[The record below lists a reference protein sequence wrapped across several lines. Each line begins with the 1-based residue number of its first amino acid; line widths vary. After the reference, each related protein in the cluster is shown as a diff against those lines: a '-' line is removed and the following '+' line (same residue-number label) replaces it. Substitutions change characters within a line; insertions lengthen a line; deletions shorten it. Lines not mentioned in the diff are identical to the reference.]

1 MRYALTAL
9 LLLTMAATAHAGAN
23 LDFTLHKLD
32 SGRPG
37 PTILVVGGVQGDEP
51 GGFSAAALLISH
63 YKITSGAVWVV
74 PNLNFLS
81 IIRCSRGV
89 YGDMNRKFAELD
101 PSDPQYAAIQ
111 KIKAIITN
119 PKVDAVLH
127 LHDGWGYYSPSF
139 VSEWQCPLRWGQ
151 SVIID
156 QDDIT
161 AKKFGNLRELAS
173 RAADAANA
181 HLYEPIHAYHVK
193 DTHTHDLDNET
204 AREMSKTLTYFAIGQ
219 GKPAFGI
226 EGSKNLPPPLRTYYH
241 LRVIESFLHSF
252 GITFERTFDLSA
264 PHVAE
269 ALQENLAMSFFDNR
283 IFLDLRNAR
292 SRLNYIPLK
301 KDSAVEYRPGSP
313 IMALV
318 SADKGLQ
325 VYFGNTNVT
334 QLDPEYREFDSS
346 IDHVRMAIDGN
357 RRDVPFGSMVPVDRT
372 FRVEPLPQD
381 YRVNIIGFSRPGL
394 VSEAGLDMTQ
404 RDIQPSYSVDKAGSI
419 YRVEV
424 YRGEKFC
431 GMILVAF
438 HDAPPA
444 RMATTRLRPPLRQLE
459 KTGRI
464 NLGR

>member
-1 MRYALTAL
+1 
-9 LLLTMAATAHAGAN
+9 
-23 LDFTLHKLD
+23 
-32 SGRPG
+32 
-37 PTILVVGGVQGDEP
+37 
-51 GGFSAAALLISH
+51 
-63 YKITSGAVWVV
+63 
-74 PNLNFLS
+74 
-81 IIRCSRGV
+81 
-89 YGDMNRKFAELD
+89 MNRKFAELD

-156 QDDIT
+156 QDDIA
-161 AKKFGNLRELAS
+161 AKKFGNLRELAV

-357 RRDVPFGSMVPVDRT
+357 RRDVPFGSMVPVART

-464 NLGR
+464 DLGR